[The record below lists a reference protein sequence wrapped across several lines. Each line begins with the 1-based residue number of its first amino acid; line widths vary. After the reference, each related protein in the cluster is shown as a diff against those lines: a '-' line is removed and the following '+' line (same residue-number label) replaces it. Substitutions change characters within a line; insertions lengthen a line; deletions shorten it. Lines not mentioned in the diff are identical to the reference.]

1 MHCRLMPCLLLAAL
15 AATAAHAQTTPPQ
28 TAPAALPVTGVTLY
42 TSGVGYF
49 ERGGQIEGDVAQTL
63 LFPVGQ
69 INDVL
74 KSLVLLDGGG
84 GTIRPVTYGAL
95 DPVSKQLQ
103 AFSVDVSDNPDP
115 ATLLNRMRGASVTVT
130 YTDATGSK
138 TATGTIVG
146 TQTQTVALPNNGG
159 TVQQASLTLLVDG
172 GLKTIPLAS
181 VTDTQ
186 INDPELR
193 RELGAALAV
202 VAQSRDASKRPVT
215 LTFAGHGRRHV
226 SVGYLTEAPL
236 WQSSYRLVLG
246 KSPALQ
252 GWALVQNTGQDDW
265 DNVHLTL
272 VSGRPISFLQD
283 LYTPLYVPRPV
294 VQASVSASPTPQTY
308 NGNLQA
314 DGSLP
319 NGVARISALQSNN
332 SLLVEA
338 TPEQPTAGNPA
349 LSDTSM
355 LGQSLRSRN
364 KGQAGYL
371 VNGTYGGRRS
381 DSITQA
387 LVQSGPKTTGAEL
400 GTALFTYQIAQPISI
415 GRQKSAMIPFLAS
428 PISAQPVSIFNPIT
442 QAEHPLLG
450 ARVKN
455 TSTLHLM
462 GGPITVFDEGA
473 NGTGYVGDALI
484 EDTEPGQTR
493 LLSYAV
499 DLGVDGHSEDKD
511 GKAQTFAVKLYQGNL
526 VIKVHRELSRLYT
539 LKNNSDKP
547 RLVVIEHPYHGEE
560 WTLLEPLKA
569 EERTADLYRFDLPLV
584 AHESRK
590 FTVREAYPD
599 VTAYGLLQA
608 DFDTLL
614 FYVKNGEADAAV
626 TAAIK
631 DIVSRRQHV
640 SDLQAK
646 INIIDAQTQAITAG
660 QDRIRSDMRE
670 LDRNSAL
677 YTRYVGELDAQET
690 KLATLQAQRATL
702 VTELAEAQNTLN
714 DYVANINL

>member
-1 MHCRLMPCLLLAAL
+1 
-15 AATAAHAQTTPPQ
+15 
-28 TAPAALPVTGVTLY
+28 
-42 TSGVGYF
+42 
-49 ERGGQIEGDVAQTL
+49 
-63 LFPVGQ
+63 
-69 INDVL
+69 
-74 KSLVLLDGGG
+74 
-84 GTIRPVTYGAL
+84 
-95 DPVSKQLQ
+95 
-103 AFSVDVSDNPDP
+103 
-115 ATLLNRMRGASVTVT
+115 
-130 YTDATGSK
+130 
-138 TATGTIVG
+138 
-146 TQTQTVALPNNGG
+146 
-159 TVQQASLTLLVDG
+159 
-172 GLKTIPLAS
+172 
-181 VTDTQ
+181 
-186 INDPELR
+186 
-193 RELGAALAV
+193 
-202 VAQSRDASKRPVT
+202 
-215 LTFAGHGRRHV
+215 
-226 SVGYLTEAPL
+226 
-236 WQSSYRLVLG
+236 
-246 KSPALQ
+246 
-252 GWALVQNTGQDDW
+252 
-265 DNVHLTL
+265 
-272 VSGRPISFLQD
+272 
-283 LYTPLYVPRPV
+283 
-294 VQASVSASPTPQTY
+294 
-308 NGNLQA
+308 
-314 DGSLP
+314 
-319 NGVARISALQSNN
+319 
-332 SLLVEA
+332 
-338 TPEQPTAGNPA
+338 
-349 LSDTSM
+349 M
-355 LGQSLRSRN
+355 LGQSFRSRN

-499 DLGVDGHSEDKD
+499 DLGVDGHSEDTN

-547 RLVVIEHPYHGEE
+547 RLVVIEHPYHGED
-560 WTLLEPLKA
+560 WKLLEPLKA